1 MLAFKISRFS
11 IRNLAIIFN
20 SHKSVNIHISP
31 CEHGRSEKTSQYLVA
46 GRWLSWF
53 ETVVPEVLLQIFGI
67 LLPIC
72 WRVAFWLWVLR
83 RKIYGSSLDHKMYIP
98 SCSYCQRC
106 HWQTHL
112 QRTRPSRL
120 SRLAF
125 TFFDPATGCSEGGTQ
140 HFLGLWRHSVSG
152 QLATFPTSMLGFQ
165 IGFQFLQTFEI
176 PNAPRVGGFL
186 EPKLIEIGFL
196 HFLGRN
202 SKTGRRWSA
211 SFGCGWRFAKC
222 LDANGQ
228 MVYKF
233 KRQVTMISEVRS
245 SG

>member
-1 MLAFKISRFS
+1 MGEVK
-11 IRNLAIIFN
+11 
-20 SHKSVNIHISP
+20 
-31 CEHGRSEKTSQYLVA
+31 KTSQYLVA

-53 ETVVPEVLLQIFGI
+53 ETVVPEVLLQIFCI

-98 SCSYCQRC
+98 SFFILSKMSLTDPFAKNSAKSAESTSLHFFWPCARMFGRWYAAFSGALKTFSFRTACYLPHQHAGLPHWLSYYANIGNSKCSPCWRIF
-106 HWQTHL
+106 
-112 QRTRPSRL
+112 RPIYKL
-120 SRLAF
+120 
-125 TFFDPATGCSEGGTQ
+125 
-140 HFLGLWRHSVSG
+140 
-152 QLATFPTSMLGFQ
+152 
-165 IGFQFLQTFEI
+165 IGFF
-176 PNAPRVGGFL
+176 
-186 EPKLIEIGFL
+186 

-233 KRQVTMISEVRS
+233 KRQVTMISEVGS

>member
-1 MLAFKISRFS
+1 M
-11 IRNLAIIFN
+11 
-20 SHKSVNIHISP
+20 
-31 CEHGRSEKTSQYLVA
+31 
-46 GRWLSWF
+46 
-53 ETVVPEVLLQIFGI
+53 
-67 LLPIC
+67 
-72 WRVAFWLWVLR
+72 AFWLWVLR
-83 RKIYGSSLDHKMYIP
+83 RKIYGASLDRKMYIP

-112 QRTRPSRL
+112 QTTRPSRL
-120 SRLAF
+120 NRLGF
-125 TFFDPATGCSEGGTQ
+125 TFFDPAPGCSEGGTQ

-152 QLATFPTSMLGFQ
+152 QLATFPTSMAAFPDWLSSFAS
-165 IGFQFLQTFEI
+165 IWNSKCSPCWRIFR
-176 PNAPRVGGFL
+176 P
-186 EPKLIEIGFL
+186 EIGFF

-233 KRQVTMISEVRS
+233 KRQVLQRNHNDFWGRVKRIAQQMVEGKVSLGQEWWWCTCFFWFRHCQNWHS
-245 SG
+245 SSF